1 MNDVTP
7 EKMEKG
13 IYKKFSFFKD
23 QVEISPKTNKMILPI
38 SIKETSSKTIYRK
51 SPKSEKT
58 IIEGMNSSGIEEFFN
73 TGDMLGT
80 ILTDV
85 FSDVNIYDDDIRLL
99 QRRFVSPIGRGAISF
114 ISSILWILLWW
125 TARSVYTLL
134 SFHRTRRTLVL
145 QDISMS

>member
-1 MNDVTP
+1 
-7 EKMEKG
+7 
-13 IYKKFSFFKD
+13 
-23 QVEISPKTNKMILPI
+23 
-38 SIKETSSKTIYRK
+38 
-51 SPKSEKT
+51 
-58 IIEGMNSSGIEEFFN
+58 MNSSGIEEFFN

-114 ISSILWILLWW
+114 YKFYLMDTIMVDR
-125 TARSVYTLL
+125 RSVYTLL